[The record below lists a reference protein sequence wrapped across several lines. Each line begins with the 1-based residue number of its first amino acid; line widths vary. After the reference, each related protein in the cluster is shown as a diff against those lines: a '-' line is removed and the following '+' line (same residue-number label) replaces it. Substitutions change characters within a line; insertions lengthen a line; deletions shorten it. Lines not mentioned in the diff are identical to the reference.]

1 MASYKKL
8 LFIVNPHAGVKKK
21 DSALSDIIL
30 TFSDHYYETIV
41 CFTREPG
48 DAAKLVK
55 EHVDDEIDRVVCMG
69 GDGTLSEVI
78 AGLRRYSWDK
88 PLGYIPAGST
98 NDFAA
103 SLKLPSDPAEAAE
116 CVMKGKPHRLD
127 IGIFNERQFVYTASC
142 GIFTR
147 ASYDT
152 PQSIKNVFGHAAY
165 ILEGMKELTQ
175 IRSWHMRVMVEGHVY
190 EDNYLFVSVCN
201 TYSLGGVMSL
211 DNANVSLSDGFFELM
226 LITMPRDLIQL
237 GEIAQ
242 ALREQKFD
250 TPLVQFLKVDQVSIY
265 CADKPDWS
273 LDGEKAEGL
282 ETNQIG
288 VIPGGVR
295 MFY

>member
-48 DAAKLVK
+48 DAARLVK
-55 EHVDDEIDRVVCMG
+55 EHVDDDIDKVVCMG

-78 AGLRRYSWDK
+78 AGLRMYKWDK

-116 CVMKGKPHRLD
+116 CIMKGKPHRLD
-127 IGIFNERQFVYTASC
+127 IGTFNGRQFVYTASC
-142 GIFTR
+142 GLFTR

-152 PQSIKNVFGHAAY
+152 PQSIKNVLGHAAY
-165 ILEGMKELTQ
+165 ILEGMRELTQ

-190 EDNYLFVSVCN
+190 EDNYIFVSVCN
-201 TYSLGGVMSL
+201 TFSLGGVMSL
-211 DNANVSLSDGFFELM
+211 DNANVSLSDGVFELL
-226 LITMPRDLIQL
+226 LISMPRDLIQL

-242 ALREQKFD
+242 SLREQRFD
-250 TPLVQFLKVDQVSIY
+250 SHLVQFVKVDQVSFF
-265 CADKPDWS
+265 CSDKPDWS
-273 LDGEKAEGL
+273 LDGEKAVGL
-282 ETNQIG
+282 ETNKIC
-288 VIPGGVR
+288 VVPGGVQ

>member
-8 LFIVNPHAGVKKK
+8 LFIINPHAGIKKK
-21 DSALSDIIL
+21 DSCLTDIIL
-30 TFSDHYYETIV
+30 TFSDHYYEAIV
-41 CFTREPG
+41 CFTRAPG

-55 EHVDDEIDRVVCMG
+55 EHVDDEIDKVVCMG

-78 AGLRRYSWDK
+78 AGLRKYRWDK

-116 CVMKGKPHRLD
+116 CAMKGNPHRLD
-127 IGIFNERQFVYTASC
+127 IGMFNERQFVYTASC

-165 ILEGMKELTQ
+165 ILAGMKELTQ
-175 IRSWHMRVMVEGHVY
+175 IRSWHMRVMVDGHVY

-201 TYSLGGVMSL
+201 TYSLGGVMNLNNS
-211 DNANVSLSDGFFELM
+211 NVSLTDGFFELM
-226 LITMPRDLIQL
+226 LISVPRDLIQL
-237 GEIAQ
+237 GEIVQ
-242 ALREQKFD
+242 ALQEQKFD
-250 TPLVQFLKVDQVSIY
+250 TPLVQFMKVDQVSIY

-282 ETNQIG
+282 ETNKIG

>member
-1 MASYKKL
+1 
-8 LFIVNPHAGVKKK
+8 
-21 DSALSDIIL
+21 
-30 TFSDHYYETIV
+30 
-41 CFTREPG
+41 
-48 DAAKLVK
+48 
-55 EHVDDEIDRVVCMG
+55 
-69 GDGTLSEVI
+69 
-78 AGLRRYSWDK
+78 
-88 PLGYIPAGST
+88 
-98 NDFAA
+98 
-103 SLKLPSDPAEAAE
+103 
-116 CVMKGKPHRLD
+116 MKGKPHRLD

-242 ALREQKFD
+242 ALKEQKFD
-250 TPLVQFLKVDQVSIY
+250 TPLVQFIKVDQVSFY